1 MPSESHTDFR
11 RHYIDAR
18 HNTRNAGIRTGLPAS
33 VGYFRAGG
41 VPSA

>member
-1 MPSESHTDFR
+1 MPSESHTSFR
-11 RHYIDAR
+11 RHCVDAR
-18 HNTRNAGIRTGLPAS
+18 HNTRNARIRTGLPAS

>member
-1 MPSESHTDFR
+1 MPSEGHASFR

-18 HNTRNAGIRTGLPAS
+18 HNTRNAGIRTGLSAS
-33 VGYFRAGG
+33 VERFRAGG